1 MTGSSFP
8 ETGSVCLFFSNFVA
22 AKSINES
29 QTLSMNKINYTEVP
43 YGYSHCVSTACPLAD
58 TCLRALAW
66 KALPKTETTASVL
79 NPACITEAEGCK
91 YYRNCTPVRYA
102 LGFTKIQK
110 NMLPDQYDKFSNLMK
125 GQFGRN
131 PYFERRNGQ
140 HPMPPEEQQL
150 IRQALQRVGVK
161 EPIEF
166 DGYKDAILW

>member
-1 MTGSSFP
+1 
-8 ETGSVCLFFSNFVA
+8 
-22 AKSINES
+22 
-29 QTLSMNKINYTEVP
+29 
-43 YGYSHCVSTACPLAD
+43 
-58 TCLRALAW
+58 
-66 KALPKTETTASVL
+66 
-79 NPACITEAEGCK
+79 
-91 YYRNCTPVRYA
+91 VRYA
-102 LGFTKIQK
+102 IGFTKIQK
-110 NMLPDQYDKFSNLMK
+110 NMLPDQYGKFSNLMK

>member
-1 MTGSSFP
+1 
-8 ETGSVCLFFSNFVA
+8 
-22 AKSINES
+22 
-29 QTLSMNKINYTEVP
+29 
-43 YGYSHCVSTACPLAD
+43 
-58 TCLRALAW
+58 
-66 KALPKTETTASVL
+66 
-79 NPACITEAEGCK
+79 
-91 YYRNCTPVRYA
+91 
-102 LGFTKIQK
+102 
-110 NMLPDQYDKFSNLMK
+110 MK